1 MRLPGLLERF
11 AGATSR
17 ATVQT
22 CSSAALC
29 LSFRPSANMPH
40 ETTRLVRCWHC
51 AGDKLDVLRDT
62 YAAALVCGSRN
73 ITVLV
78 DQCETRMH
86 PPTTAWCN
94 CCDKVRIM
102 VGGGMS
108 VLSQLSTEQETL

>member
-1 MRLPGLLERF
+1 MRLPGLLKRF

-51 AGDKLDVLRDT
+51 AGDKLDVLRET

-73 ITVLV
+73 ITVFG
-78 DQCETRMH
+78 R
-86 PPTTAWCN
+86 P
-94 CCDKVRIM
+94 VRDADAPSHHR
-102 VGGGMS
+102 VVQLLQQSQDHGGGGGCPCS
-108 VLSQLSTEQETL
+108 HS

>member
-1 MRLPGLLERF
+1 
-11 AGATSR
+11 
-17 ATVQT
+17 
-22 CSSAALC
+22 
-29 LSFRPSANMPH
+29 
-40 ETTRLVRCWHC
+40 
-51 AGDKLDVLRDT
+51 
-62 YAAALVCGSRN
+62 
-73 ITVLV
+73 VLV